1 MHSNITEVMERYRR
15 AVAARSEVDGLLT
28 EIGRFA
34 MPSARE
40 FYFSGAENQT
50 HNRHAHLRDNT
61 LMLAI
66 ENKANMI
73 ISRLAPPGETWAH
86 IVFGENVEMFL
97 TPEELHRSQAA
108 LEERSG
114 RLLKKLE
121 RSNFRAAMRMAAK
134 IMLAFGYVS
143 VMPRYD
149 ENKIKFV
156 VCRPREFYMENAYGE
171 DGAIFWRRPMTAA
184 EIENRWGVP
193 VSEMPTERKEVVFA
207 CLPLSFGGQ
216 RVSEIWIWEKQSNK
230 VLAAYQQVGE
240 PIICGAMPPASG
252 ETYPVNQGYGAMML
266 APAQAL
272 NQEKD
277 DMLTALALAVNPPMV
292 VNEGALVDAAEI
304 DLSPGAYNRIANGD
318 PRTVAGNII
327 QETNWGVLMSHL
339 ATSQQQMKETFGRM
353 PSEPMASPPAKTA
366 YEVWV
371 ARERER
377 QSYGEWTDI
386 FRDELLI
393 PLLKQC
399 IVLLQIHEGWDAQM
413 VIDDQTFRLE
423 VSGDSESQRNATHI
437 QRIGVLLEQLQI
449 NPAAAQVVNADAAL
463 RQIAESLS
471 LSSLLRSPEQVQKF
485 KELLAMK
492 MEQQAGAG
500 GGGGQTHAAA

>member
-1 MHSNITEVMERYRR
+1 MEYGFTQILERHRR
-15 AVAARSEVDGLLT
+15 AVSARSEVEGLLT
-28 EIGRFA
+28 EIARYA
-34 MPSARE
+34 MPSAKD
-40 FYFSGAENQT
+40 FYFSVDTQH
-50 HNRHAHLRDNT
+50 HNRHAFLRDNT

-66 ENKANMI
+66 ENKANNI

-114 RLLKKLE
+114 WLLKKLE

-156 VCRPREFYMENAYGE
+156 VCRPREFYMENSYGE
-171 DGAIFWRRPMTAA
+171 DGAIFWQRPMMAE

-193 VSEMPTERKEVVFA
+193 VSDVKTERKEVVFA
-207 CLPLSFGGQ
+207 NMPLNFRGQ
-216 RVSEIWIWEKQSNK
+216 RISEIWIWEQQSK
-230 VLAAYQQVGE
+230 KILAAYQQVGE

-252 ETYPVNQGYGAMML
+252 EIYPVNQGYGAMML

-272 NQEKD
+272 NQEQD
-277 DMLTALALAVNPPMV
+277 DMLTALALAVNPPM
-292 VNEGALVDAAEI
+292 ALQAGQFVDPAEI
-304 DLSPGAYNRIANGD
+304 NLEPGGINYING
-318 PRTVAGNII
+318 PPAQAATNII
-327 QETNWGVLMSHL
+327 QETNWAVLVSHI
-339 ATSQQQMKETFGRM
+339 AASQQQMKESFGRM

-399 IVLLQIHEGWDAQM
+399 IVLLQIHEGWDANM

-449 NPAAAQVVNADAAL
+449 NPAAAQVVNADGAL
-463 RQIAESLS
+463 REIAESLS
-471 LSSLLRSPEQVQKF
+471 LSGLLRSPEQVQQF
-485 KELLAMK
+485 KQLLAQQ
-492 MEQQAGAG
+492 MERQQAG
-500 GGGGQTHAAA
+500 GGQHAAA